1 MGLQYEEAAIAALV
15 NVLASSQFTDA
26 LRALEVDRGL
36 APRSLP
42 DPVAVVDA
50 FLPNDNRSPLI
61 QVYQDDGDMLDQ
73 KEGLYASQAVVAV
86 SYSGDTDMVANERLM
101 RRYLSALMNTVRANP
116 LLRYP
121 TLADAPQVVAALLGP
136 NNRVIFGD
144 DSATRNHKGLA
155 VQVRVQTP

>member
-1 MGLQYEEAAIAALV
+1 MALQYEEAAVDAMV
-15 NVLASSQFTDA
+15 KVLASTQLTAS
-26 LRALEVDRGL
+26 LRAVEADRGQ

-61 QVYQDDGDMLDQ
+61 QVYQDDGEMVDQ
-73 KEGLYASQAVVAV
+73 REGLYAANLVVAL

-101 RRYLSALMNTVRANP
+101 RRYLSAIINTIRANP

-121 TLADAPQVVAALLGP
+121 TVGDAPQVIAALIGP
-136 NNRVIFGD
+136 NNRVVFGD